1 MPSSSSA
8 KTPVRS
14 RAGLASALRISVMR
28 LSRRLRNERAV
39 DHQLSANQLG
49 VMSTLHRHGMLTI
62 GEIAAIEKVR
72 PPSTTRTVTSLE
84 ELGLVVREPHPT
96 DRRQVLV
103 RLADEGRRLLAEDR
117 KRRDEWL
124 ARKLGELT
132 PEEKEILRAAAPI
145 LERLAAS

>member
-1 MPSSSSA
+1 MPSSTMS
-8 KTPVRS
+8 VRS
-14 RAGLASALRISVMR
+14 DSGLASALRISVMR
-28 LSRRLRNERAV
+28 LSRRLKNQRAV

-49 VMSTLHRHGMLTI
+49 VMSTLNRQGSLTI

-103 RLADEGRRLLAEDR
+103 RLADEGRRILAEDR
-117 KRRDEWL
+117 KRRDAWL
-124 ARKLGELT
+124 ARRLDELP
-132 PEEKEILRAAAPI
+132 PEDKELLRAAAPI
-145 LERLAAS
+145 LERLASS

>member
-1 MPSSSSA
+1 
-8 KTPVRS
+8 
-14 RAGLASALRISVMR
+14 MR

>member
-1 MPSSSSA
+1 M
-8 KTPVRS
+8 
-14 RAGLASALRISVMR
+14 SVMR
-28 LSRRLRNERAV
+28 LSRRLRSERAV

-49 VMSTLHRHGMLTI
+49 VMATLNRHGVLTI

-72 PPSTTRTVTSLE
+72 PPSTTRTVNSLE
-84 ELGLVVREPHPT
+84 DLGLVVRVPHPT

-103 RLADEGRRLLAEDR
+103 RLADEGRRILAEDR

-124 ARKLGELT
+124 ARRLAELS

>member
-1 MPSSSSA
+1 
-8 KTPVRS
+8 
-14 RAGLASALRISVMR
+14 
-28 LSRRLRNERAV
+28 
-39 DHQLSANQLG
+39 
-49 VMSTLHRHGMLTI
+49 MSTLHRHGMLTI